1 MQTEQVNNLRQQME
15 NAAIAHSFAMERTT
29 DILCNADNSG
39 EISQAGRDA
48 FETEQVTYAAYI
60 EARMAFEAAAAIEHD
75 AAILS
80 QNAYAA

>member
-39 EISQAGRDA
+39 EISPAGHDA
-48 FETEQVTYAAYI
+48 FEAEQAAYADYV
-60 EARMAFEAAAAIEHD
+60 EARVAFEAAAAIEHD